1 MSESHATPPAA
12 GRMST
17 EPEEPHGVTQP
28 APHHHVNYY
37 AIFAALVVLTIV
49 TVAVAF
55 IHIESELVKVL
66 VALLIASIKATCV
79 ALFFMHLKFEGKLI
93 YMIFIVPLLLCVLL
107 TVALIPD
114 VLLTHPDDN
123 TSSLKTFNNANVLY
137 NAAPSAADAHG
148 GGGGGGGG
156 H

>member
-12 GRMST
+12 GRMSS

-28 APHHHVNYY
+28 TPHHHVNYY
-37 AIFAALVVLTIV
+37 AIFATLVVLTIV

-55 IHIESELVKVL
+55 VHIESELVKVL
-66 VALLIASIKATCV
+66 VALLIASVKASCV
-79 ALFFMHLKFEGKLI
+79 AFFFMHLKFEGKLI
-93 YMIFIVPLLLCVLL
+93 YLIFIVPLLLCVLL

-114 VLLTHPDDN
+114 VLLTHPSDN
-123 TSSLKTFNNANVLY
+123 TSSLKTFNDSAVLY
-137 NAAPSAADAHG
+137 KEAQ
-148 GGGGGGGG
+148 GGGGG